1 MNTIHDTHPLRII
14 IKNEVAMIGPVQSA
28 ARNYAGILGF
38 KNKECFHIEL
48 LLEEILTNIIKFD
61 FMPGQRE
68 DINISFEKSTL
79 GITITVHS
87 LSVPL
92 DVERINSFSRPDPD
106 SIIQNNASGL
116 GSLLINSFADSV
128 TYSNRG
134 KLGQFIVIEKK
145 LPYEAISELDQIS
158 AEGAPQADAKSDFK
172 FYIRRLKPDEA
183 YSISQLAYYTYSI
196 SYIYDKVYYPEYV
209 RKLNEEGDMVSVVAV
224 NEENEDI
231 IGHVAAVR
239 HEQSGMPEM
248 AVAFVNPRYRGGG
261 CLQKGSEYLLALLKS
276 EGSAGVIA
284 QAVTAHPFSQKAAF
298 KLGLKETAVFISRV
312 TPLEMNELHEGHQI
326 RDSFL
331 LMYVALHHEPDYEVF
346 APRHHA
352 AMIKNIYENV
362 DVPVRVV
369 TKAESDYALSDNTEL
384 DVSADSYKCGH
395 IIVNQYSQDAKE
407 DIAHALNT
415 LCISRA
421 ETIYLYLPTNNPHTI
436 IACAEAEALGFFFG
450 GIMPSNRGTEYILM
464 EYLNN
469 QKYDYDSVNMFSDF
483 AKELLAYVRSH
494 DPNEK
499 K

>member
-1 MNTIHDTHPLRII
+1 MEKVNDSHPIRIV
-14 IKNEVAMIGPVQSA
+14 IKNEVAMIGPVQAA

-79 GITITVHS
+79 GMTITVHS

-92 DVERINSFSRPDPD
+92 DVERINSFRQTD
-106 SIIQNNASGL
+106 SGSILEGKSSGL
-116 GSLLINSFADSV
+116 GSLIINSFADSV

-145 LPYEAISELDQIS
+145 LPYEAISDLDQAPDVAS
-158 AEGAPQADAKSDFK
+158 AQQETKADFK

-209 RKLNEEGDMVSVVAV
+209 RKLNEEGDMVSIVAV

-239 HEQSGMPEM
+239 HDQSGMPEM

-298 KLGLKETAVFISRV
+298 KLGLKETAFFISRV

-331 LMYVALHHEPDYEVF
+331 LMYIALRHDEEHEVF
-346 APRHHA
+346 APRQHA
-352 AMIKNIYENV
+352 TMVKRIYENV
-362 DVPVRVV
+362 EVPVRLV
-369 TKAESDYALSDNTEL
+369 TKADPGQGLSENTEL

-395 IIVNQYSQDAKE
+395 IIVNQYSPGAKE
-407 DIAHALNT
+407 EIAHALNT
-415 LCISRA
+415 LCISRT

-436 IACAEAEALGFFFG
+436 IACEDAETLGFFFG
-450 GIMPSNRGTEYILM
+450 GIMPSKRETEYILM

-469 QKYDYDSVNMFSDF
+469 QKYEYDSVNVFSDF

-499 K
+499 V